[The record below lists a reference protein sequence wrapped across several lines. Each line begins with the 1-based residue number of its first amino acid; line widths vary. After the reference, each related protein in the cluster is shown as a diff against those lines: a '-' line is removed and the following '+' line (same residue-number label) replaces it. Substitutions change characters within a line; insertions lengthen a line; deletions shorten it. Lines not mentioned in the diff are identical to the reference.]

1 MTDRVYL
8 LVSSFCVVEAIEL
21 LKKEGCLELGL
32 SKQDNSWL
40 LSFNLPIKKSKADD
54 SLTENCPVEE
64 CPQHEMDSCEDCNVI
79 SDCIVRYNM
88 DRANWKCA
96 KGKVFLSPLQHN
108 AHCDGHCKGDK
119 CHE

>member
-40 LSFNLPIKKSKADD
+40 LSFNLPIKKSSADD

-64 CPQHEMDSCEDCNVI
+64 HTRLFPPICH
-79 SDCIVRYNM
+79 
-88 DRANWKCA
+88 KCA
-96 KGKVFLSPLQHN
+96 SLNICLEKKDWQYCNGSLFTERLPNQYTLDDIKAANKAQ
-108 AHCDGHCKGDK
+108 DIGG
-119 CHE
+119 